1 MPAPYSADLR
11 RRVLAACA
19 AHEAS
24 RAELARRYRI
34 GESTLYRWLEAERTE
49 GRTTAKPH
57 AGGPTSRFD
66 AALLRQLFADQPD
79 ATLETLVAARYA
91 ARARAAISVSSVERL
106 VQLLE
111 LRRKKKGAA
120 QGAARGGAG
129 PAGRGRG
136 PRRVP

>member
-34 GESTLYRWLEAERTE
+34 GESTLYRWLEAERVD
-49 GRTTAKPH
+49 GRTEAKPH
-57 AGGPTSRFD
+57 AGGASSRFD
-66 AALLRQLFADQPD
+66 AAVLRQLYEAQPD
-79 ATLETLVAARYA
+79 ATLAEVAARYG
-91 ARARAAISVSSVERL
+91 ARTRVAISVSSVERL
-106 VQLLE
+106 VQLLD

-120 QGAARGGAG
+120 RGGAG
-129 PAGRGRG
+129 PPRCGGRA
-136 PRRVP
+136 RRVP